1 MKFIIRLFTIL
12 GISFLVFSIPS
23 KFLKLD
29 FFKIKRVNIKGEPKL
44 LLRELTE
51 LGKTTYNKNIWDLDF
66 KSIEDALKKDVR
78 VKDASIKNNALG
90 ELTISVEE
98 KELYYYAQIKD
109 KIYLVDSEGIVFGTF
124 NEKEK
129 KDIPLISVNK
139 EEDIKSLL
147 NVLVLMDDYI
157 LKELVSQIY
166 IKDKNC
172 IEIIL
177 VDGTILKTNE
187 EIKREK
193 YKVVETLY
201 SELIKS
207 KKVEYIDL
215 RVNDFI
221 VKSLGDKSDDR

>member
-1 MKFIIRLFTIL
+1 MKFVIRLFTIL
-12 GISFLVFSIPS
+12 GISFLIFSIPS

-51 LGKTTYNKNIWDLDF
+51 LGKTTYNNNIWDLDF
-66 KSIEDALKKDVR
+66 KSIEDELKKDVR
-78 VKDASIKNNALG
+78 VKNASVENNALG
-90 ELTISVEE
+90 ELTINIEE
-98 KELYYYAQIKD
+98 KELFYYAQIKD
-109 KIYLVDSEGIVFGTF
+109 KIYLVDSEGEVFGTF

-129 KDIPLISVNK
+129 KDIPLISVK
-139 EEDIKSLL
+139 EKDEIKSLL
-147 NVLVLMDDYI
+147 NVLVLMDDYL

-166 IKDKNC
+166 IKNKNC

-177 VDGTILKTNE
+177 VDGTIIKTNK

-193 YKVVETLY
+193 YKIVETLY

-215 RVNDFI
+215 RFNDFI

>member
-1 MKFIIRLFTIL
+1 MKFVIRLFTIL
-12 GISFLVFSIPS
+12 GISFLIFSIPS

-66 KSIEDALKKDVR
+66 KSIEDTLKKDVR
-78 VKDASIKNNALG
+78 VKNASVENNALG
-90 ELTISVEE
+90 ELTINIEE
-98 KELYYYAQIKD
+98 KELFYYAQIKD
-109 KIYLVDSEGIVFGTF
+109 KIYLVDSEGEVFGTF

-129 KDIPLISVNK
+129 KDIPLISVK
-139 EEDIKSLL
+139 EKDEIKSLL
-147 NVLVLMDDYI
+147 NVLVLMDDYL

-166 IKDKNC
+166 IKNKNC

-177 VDGTILKTNE
+177 VDGTIIKTNK

-193 YKVVETLY
+193 YKMMMRG
-201 SELIKS
+201 IRDS
-207 KKVEYIDL
+207 KKQVMGKYDEGRY
-215 RVNDFI
+215 
-221 VKSLGDKSDDR
+221 K

>member
-12 GISFLVFSIPS
+12 GISFLIFSIPS

-29 FFKIKRVNIKGEPKL
+29 FFKIKRVNVKGDPKL

-51 LGKTTYNKNIWDLDF
+51 LGKTTYNNNIWDLDF
-66 KSIEDALKKDVR
+66 KSIEDELKKDVR
-78 VKDASIKNNALG
+78 VKNASVENNTLG
-90 ELTISVEE
+90 ELTINIEE
-98 KELYYYAQIKD
+98 KELFYYAQIKD
-109 KIYLVDSEGIVFGTF
+109 KIYLVDSEGVVFGTF

-129 KDIPLISVNK
+129 KDIPLISVKEK
-139 EEDIKSLL
+139 EEIKSLL
-147 NVLVLMDDYI
+147 NVLVLMDDYL

-177 VDGTILKTNE
+177 VDGTIIKTNE

-201 SELIKS
+201 SELVKS

-215 RVNDFI
+215 RFNDFI

>member
-12 GISFLVFSIPS
+12 GISFLIFSIPS

-29 FFKIKRVNIKGEPKL
+29 FFKIKRVNVKGDPKL

-51 LGKTTYNKNIWDLDF
+51 LGKTTYNNNIWDLDF
-66 KSIEDALKKDVR
+66 KSIEDELKKDVR
-78 VKDASIKNNALG
+78 VKNASVENNTLG
-90 ELTISVEE
+90 ELTISIEE
-98 KELYYYAQIKD
+98 KELFYYAQIKD
-109 KIYLVDSEGIVFGTF
+109 KIYLVDSEGVVFGTF

-129 KDIPLISVNK
+129 KDIPLISVNEK
-139 EEDIKSLL
+139 EDIKSLL
-147 NVLVLMDDYI
+147 NILVLMDDYI

-177 VDGTILKTNE
+177 VDGTIIKTNE

-215 RVNDFI
+215 RFNDFI

>member
-23 KFLKLD
+23 QFLKLD
-29 FFKIKRVNIKGEPKL
+29 FFKIKKVNIKGEPKL

-51 LGKTTYNKNIWDLDF
+51 LGKTTYNKNIWDLGF
-66 KSIEDALKKDVR
+66 KSIEDILKKDVR
-78 VKDASIKNNALG
+78 VKNASVENNALG
-90 ELTISVEE
+90 ELTIIVEE
-98 KELYYYAQIKD
+98 KELFYYAQIKD
-109 KIYLVDSEGIVFGTF
+109 KIYLVDSEGVVFGTF

-129 KDIPLISVNK
+129 KDIPLISVNEK
-139 EEDIKSLL
+139 EDIKSLL

-177 VDGTILKTNE
+177 VDGTIIKTNE

-215 RVNDFI
+215 RFNDFI

>member
-12 GISFLVFSIPS
+12 GISFLIFSIPS

-29 FFKIKRVNIKGEPKL
+29 FFKIKRVNIKGDPKL

-51 LGKTTYNKNIWDLDF
+51 LGKTTYNNNIWDLDF
-66 KSIEDALKKDVR
+66 KSIEDELKKDVR
-78 VKDASIKNNALG
+78 VKNASVENNTLG
-90 ELTISVEE
+90 ELTISIEE
-98 KELYYYAQIKD
+98 KELFYYAQIKD
-109 KIYLVDSEGIVFGTF
+109 KIYLVDSEGVVFGTF

-129 KDIPLISVNK
+129 KDIPLISVKEK
-139 EEDIKSLL
+139 EEIKSLL
-147 NVLVLMDDYI
+147 NVLVLMDDYL

-177 VDGTILKTNE
+177 VDGTIIKTNE

-201 SELIKS
+201 SELVKS

-215 RVNDFI
+215 RFNDFI

>member
-12 GISFLVFSIPS
+12 GISFLIFSIPS

-29 FFKIKRVNIKGEPKL
+29 FFKIKRVNIKGDPKL

-51 LGKTTYNKNIWDLDF
+51 LGKTTYNNNIWDLDF
-66 KSIEDALKKDVR
+66 KSIEDTLKKDVR
-78 VKDASIKNNALG
+78 VKNASVENNTLG
-90 ELTISVEE
+90 ELTISIEE
-98 KELYYYAQIKD
+98 KELFYYAQIKD
-109 KIYLVDSEGIVFGTF
+109 KIYLVDSEGEVFGTF

-129 KDIPLISVNK
+129 KDIPLISVKEK
-139 EEDIKSLL
+139 EEIKSLL
-147 NVLVLMDDYI
+147 NVLVLMDDYL

-177 VDGTILKTNE
+177 VDGTIIKTNE

-201 SELIKS
+201 SELVKS

-215 RVNDFI
+215 RFNDFI

>member
-44 LLRELTE
+44 LLRELAE

-215 RVNDFI
+215 RFNDFI

>member
-98 KELYYYAQIKD
+98 QELYYYAQIKD

-215 RVNDFI
+215 RFNDFI

>member
-1 MKFIIRLFTIL
+1 MKFVIRLFTIL
-12 GISFLVFSIPS
+12 GISFLIFSIPS

-44 LLRELTE
+44 LLRELIE

-66 KSIEDALKKDVR
+66 KSIEDTLKKDVR
-78 VKDASIKNNALG
+78 VKNASVENNALG
-90 ELTISVEE
+90 ELTINIEE
-98 KELYYYAQIKD
+98 KELFYYAQIKD
-109 KIYLVDSEGIVFGTF
+109 KIYLVDSEGEVFGTF

-129 KDIPLISVNK
+129 KDIPLISVK
-139 EEDIKSLL
+139 EKDEIKSLL
-147 NVLVLMDDYI
+147 NVLVLMDDYL

-166 IKDKNC
+166 IKNKNC

-177 VDGTILKTNE
+177 VDGTIIKTNK

-193 YKVVETLY
+193 YKIVETLY

-215 RVNDFI
+215 RFNDFI

>member
-66 KSIEDALKKDVR
+66 KSIEDILKKDVR
-78 VKDASIKNNALG
+78 VKNASVENNALG
-90 ELTISVEE
+90 ELTIIVEE
-98 KELYYYAQIKD
+98 KELFYYAQIKD
-109 KIYLVDSEGIVFGTF
+109 KIYLVDSEGVVFGTF

-215 RVNDFI
+215 RFNDFI

>member
-12 GISFLVFSIPS
+12 GISFLIFSIPS

-29 FFKIKRVNIKGEPKL
+29 FFKIKRVNVKGDPKL

-51 LGKTTYNKNIWDLDF
+51 LGKTTYNNNIWDLDF
-66 KSIEDALKKDVR
+66 KSIEDELKKDVR
-78 VKDASIKNNALG
+78 VKNASVENNTLG
-90 ELTISVEE
+90 ELTISIEE
-98 KELYYYAQIKD
+98 KELFYYAQIKD
-109 KIYLVDSEGIVFGTF
+109 KIYLVDSEGVVFGTF

-129 KDIPLISVNK
+129 KDIPLISVKEK
-139 EEDIKSLL
+139 EEIKSLL
-147 NVLVLMDDYI
+147 NVLVLMDDYL

-177 VDGTILKTNE
+177 VDGTIIKTNE

-201 SELIKS
+201 SELVKS

-215 RVNDFI
+215 RFNDFI

>member
-12 GISFLVFSIPS
+12 GISFLIFSIPS

-29 FFKIKRVNIKGEPKL
+29 FFKIKRVNVKGDPKL

-51 LGKTTYNKNIWDLDF
+51 LGKTTYNNNIWDLDF
-66 KSIEDALKKDVR
+66 KSIEDELKKDVR
-78 VKDASIKNNALG
+78 VKNASVENNALG
-90 ELTISVEE
+90 ELTINIEE
-98 KELYYYAQIKD
+98 KELFYYAQIKD
-109 KIYLVDSEGIVFGTF
+109 KIYLVDSEGVVFGTF

-129 KDIPLISVNK
+129 KDIPLISVKEK
-139 EEDIKSLL
+139 EEIKSLL
-147 NVLVLMDDYI
+147 NVLVLMDDYL

-177 VDGTILKTNE
+177 VDGTIIKTNE

-201 SELIKS
+201 SELVKS

-215 RVNDFI
+215 RFNDFI

>member
-1 MKFIIRLFTIL
+1 MT
-12 GISFLVFSIPS
+12 
-23 KFLKLD
+23 
-29 FFKIKRVNIKGEPKL
+29 
-44 LLRELTE
+44 LTYKE
-51 LGKTTYNKNIWDLDF
+51 KTTYNKNIWDLDF

-215 RVNDFI
+215 RFNDFI

>member
-12 GISFLVFSIPS
+12 GISFLIFSIPS

-29 FFKIKRVNIKGEPKL
+29 FFKIKRVNVKGDPKL

-51 LGKTTYNKNIWDLDF
+51 LGKTTYNNNIWDLDF
-66 KSIEDALKKDVR
+66 KSIEDELKKDVR
-78 VKDASIKNNALG
+78 VKNASVENNTLG
-90 ELTISVEE
+90 ELTISIEE
-98 KELYYYAQIKD
+98 KELFYYAQIKD
-109 KIYLVDSEGIVFGTF
+109 KIYLVDSEGVVFGTF

-129 KDIPLISVNK
+129 KDIPLISVNEK
-139 EEDIKSLL
+139 EDIKSLL
-147 NVLVLMDDYI
+147 NILVLMDDYI

-177 VDGTILKTNE
+177 VDGTIIKTNE

-201 SELIKS
+201 SELVKS

-215 RVNDFI
+215 RFNDFI

>member
-12 GISFLVFSIPS
+12 GISFLIFSIPS

-29 FFKIKRVNIKGEPKL
+29 FFKIKRVNVKGDPKL

-51 LGKTTYNKNIWDLDF
+51 LGKTTYNNNIWDLDF
-66 KSIEDALKKDVR
+66 KSIEDELKKDVR
-78 VKDASIKNNALG
+78 VKNASVENNTLG
-90 ELTISVEE
+90 ELTISIEE
-98 KELYYYAQIKD
+98 KELFYYAQIKD
-109 KIYLVDSEGIVFGTF
+109 KIYLVDSEGVVFGTF

-129 KDIPLISVNK
+129 KDIPLISVKEK
-139 EEDIKSLL
+139 EEIKSLL
-147 NVLVLMDDYI
+147 NVLVLMDDYL

-177 VDGTILKTNE
+177 VDGTIIKTNE

-215 RVNDFI
+215 RFNDFI

>member
-1 MKFIIRLFTIL
+1 MKFVIRLFTIL
-12 GISFLVFSIPS
+12 GISFLIFSIPS

-44 LLRELTE
+44 LLRELPE

-66 KSIEDALKKDVR
+66 KSIEDTLKKDVR
-78 VKDASIKNNALG
+78 VKNASVENNALG
-90 ELTISVEE
+90 ELTINIEE
-98 KELYYYAQIKD
+98 KELFYYAQIKD
-109 KIYLVDSEGIVFGTF
+109 KIYLVDSEGEVFGTF

-129 KDIPLISVNK
+129 KDIPLISVK
-139 EEDIKSLL
+139 EKDEIKSLL
-147 NVLVLMDDYI
+147 NVLVLMDDYL

-166 IKDKNC
+166 IKNKNC

-177 VDGTILKTNE
+177 VDGTIIKTNK

-193 YKVVETLY
+193 YKIVETLY

-215 RVNDFI
+215 RFNDFI

>member
-1 MKFIIRLFTIL
+1 MKFVIRLFTIL
-12 GISFLVFSIPS
+12 GISFLIFSIPS

-51 LGKTTYNKNIWDLDF
+51 LGKTTHNKNIWDLDF
-66 KSIEDALKKDVR
+66 KSIEDTLKKDVR
-78 VKDASIKNNALG
+78 VKNASVENNALG
-90 ELTISVEE
+90 ELTINIEE
-98 KELYYYAQIKD
+98 KELFYYAQIKD
-109 KIYLVDSEGIVFGTF
+109 KIYLVDSEGEVFGTF

-129 KDIPLISVNK
+129 KDIPLISVK
-139 EEDIKSLL
+139 EKDEIKSLL
-147 NVLVLMDDYI
+147 NVLVLMDDYL

-166 IKDKNC
+166 IKNKNC

-177 VDGTILKTNE
+177 VDGTIIKTNK

-193 YKVVETLY
+193 YKIVETLY

-207 KKVEYIDL
+207 KKIEYIDL
-215 RVNDFI
+215 RFNDFI

>member
-12 GISFLVFSIPS
+12 GISFLIFSIPS

-29 FFKIKRVNIKGEPKL
+29 FFKIKRVNVKGDPKL

-51 LGKTTYNKNIWDLDF
+51 LGKTTYNNNIWDLDF
-66 KSIEDALKKDVR
+66 KSIEDELKKDVR
-78 VKDASIKNNALG
+78 VKNASVENNTLG
-90 ELTISVEE
+90 ELTISIEE
-98 KELYYYAQIKD
+98 KELFYYAQIKD
-109 KIYLVDSEGIVFGTF
+109 KIYLVDSEGVVFGTF

-129 KDIPLISVNK
+129 KDIPLISVKEK
-139 EEDIKSLL
+139 EEIKSLL
-147 NVLVLMDDYI
+147 NVLVLMDDYL

-177 VDGTILKTNE
+177 VDGTIIKTNE

-201 SELIKS
+201 SELVKS

-215 RVNDFI
+215 RFDDFI

>member
-109 KIYLVDSEGIVFGTF
+109 KIYLVDSERIVFGTF

-201 SELIKS
+201 SELIKG

-215 RVNDFI
+215 RFNDFI

>member
-1 MKFIIRLFTIL
+1 MKFVIRLFTIL
-12 GISFLVFSIPS
+12 GISFLIFSIPS

-66 KSIEDALKKDVR
+66 KSIEDTLKKDVR
-78 VKDASIKNNALG
+78 VKNASVENNALG
-90 ELTISVEE
+90 ELTIIVEE
-98 KELYYYAQIKD
+98 KELFYYAQIKD
-109 KIYLVDSEGIVFGTF
+109 KIYLVDSEGVVFGTF

-129 KDIPLISVNK
+129 KDIPLISVNEK
-139 EEDIKSLL
+139 EDIKSLL
-147 NVLVLMDDYI
+147 NILVLMDDYI

-177 VDGTILKTNE
+177 VDGTIIKTNE

-215 RVNDFI
+215 RFNDFI

>member
-12 GISFLVFSIPS
+12 GISFLIFSIPS

-51 LGKTTYNKNIWDLDF
+51 LGKTTYNNNIWDLDF
-66 KSIEDALKKDVR
+66 KSIEDELKKDVR
-78 VKDASIKNNALG
+78 VKNASVENNTLG
-90 ELTISVEE
+90 ELTISIEE
-98 KELYYYAQIKD
+98 KELFYYAQIKD
-109 KIYLVDSEGIVFGTF
+109 KIYLVDSEGVVFGTF

-129 KDIPLISVNK
+129 KDIPLISVKEK
-139 EEDIKSLL
+139 EEIKSLL
-147 NVLVLMDDYI
+147 NVLVLMDDYL

-177 VDGTILKTNE
+177 VDGTIIKTNE

-201 SELIKS
+201 SELVKS

-215 RVNDFI
+215 RFNDFI

>member
-23 KFLKLD
+23 QFLKLD
-29 FFKIKRVNIKGEPKL
+29 FFKIKKVNIKGEPKL

-66 KSIEDALKKDVR
+66 KSIEDILKKDVR
-78 VKDASIKNNALG
+78 VKNASVENNALG

-98 KELYYYAQIKD
+98 KELFYYAQIKD
-109 KIYLVDSEGIVFGTF
+109 KIYLVDSEGVVFGTF

-129 KDIPLISVNK
+129 KDIPLISVNEK
-139 EEDIKSLL
+139 EDIKSLL

-177 VDGTILKTNE
+177 VDGTIIKTNE

-215 RVNDFI
+215 RFNDFI

>member
-44 LLRELTE
+44 LLRELIE

-215 RVNDFI
+215 RFNDFI

>member
-51 LGKTTYNKNIWDLDF
+51 LGKTTDNKNIWDLDF

-215 RVNDFI
+215 RFNDFI